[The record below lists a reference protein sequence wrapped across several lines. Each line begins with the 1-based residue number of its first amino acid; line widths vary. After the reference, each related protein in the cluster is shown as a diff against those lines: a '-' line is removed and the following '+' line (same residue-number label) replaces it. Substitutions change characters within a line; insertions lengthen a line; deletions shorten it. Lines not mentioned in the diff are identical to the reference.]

1 MGKNTDALRIDFETR
16 SDVDLKERG
25 IYNYASDIS
34 TQIIMMGWA
43 FNDEPVKVWLPDHP
57 FPQRIIRHIKT
68 EGTLYAFNAQFER
81 LVWAYI
87 LTQDFEGIPNP
98 TLRQWKCTAA
108 QVRIHGLPG
117 NLKDVGRCLDL
128 QLQKMSEGQRLLKTY
143 SFPGHEKHIPPDD
156 LALMVDYCAT
166 DVEVERALSLSLR
179 EPTDDEWEVF
189 WANEEI
195 NDRGLPIDTQFTRA
209 AMKYG
214 EAVRK
219 EADGRIVKI
228 TGGQV
233 ANARARKTRDEWLR
247 TCLTDEHLEILS
259 DEGKIKFG
267 KPRREEL
274 LLCED
279 LDEDVR
285 EFTVAV
291 EEAGGATI
299 SKYEAFTHRSIE
311 GRLCGALLFSGGGQT
326 GRFSSL
332 GVQVHNLKRDGHK
345 DPEKE
350 IGRILANEVID
361 APSEHLAKLIR
372 AAIYH
377 PDGLVWADYSNIE
390 GRVAPWL
397 ANSLAGERKLDMFR
411 RGLDPYKVNA
421 AQMYSV
427 QYEEVTGEQRQAGK
441 VAELACL
448 GPDTQVLTQAGFK
461 RIIEISTADKLW
473 DGEEWVTHRGLIS
486 RGKRTVLN
494 LDGLK
499 VTPDHLVKTPQT
511 WRQASQ
517 LASNKQLLFQAQAMS
532 LANLPSSVYR
542 EICME
547 PVTSTTSSFSVLAA
561 FRNIK
566 SIFTTCLTGNPPVA
580 RYAPEKRLGSGV
592 KTFMGT
598 PIFAQ
603 TLSIADGY
611 SIASL
616 RPLRDAHHPITPFIG
631 ITVGEELK
639 FIPTGWVESLVSAI
653 SWPIWSRLRTG
664 TYPLLKWIESMLTGD
679 TNRGISVLYQRAITA
694 KTSAESERYKTELLN
709 LKQKMLTYDIAYAGP
724 RNCFTVKTDSG
735 TLLVHNCGF
744 LGGAGALLSMA
755 KMFKMTMSRDRAEV
769 LRDAW
774 RSVNSWAVPY
784 GSDLVQ
790 AAKLAYYHPNSWF
803 EAGRIAYGYD
813 GQMWLWCRLPS
824 GRLLAYLAP
833 KMELVKTPWGDEM
846 LSLTAVWT
854 GGKPKKG
861 EAWPRRP
868 LTPGLLLENS
878 TQATAAC
885 LLRRAI
891 VKAVNAGIEVVGHV
905 HDEVI
910 AQNTTEEALLTHL
923 LDAPDWAEG
932 LPIEAVASS
941 GTRYGK

>member
-68 EGTLYAFNAQFER
+68 EGTLYGFNAQFER

-128 QLQKMSEGQRLLKTY
+128 QLQKMSEGQRRLKTY

-214 EAVRK
+214 GAVRK
-219 EADGRIVKI
+219 EADGRIIKI

-233 ANARARKTRDEWLR
+233 PNARARKTRDEWLR
-247 TCLTDEHLEILS
+247 TCLTDEHLAILS

-267 KPRREEL
+267 KPLREEL

-311 GRLCGALLFSGGGQT
+311 GRLCGAFLFSGAGQT
-326 GRFSSL
+326 GRASSL
-332 GVQVHNLKRDGHK
+332 GVNVQNLKRDGFKH
-345 DPEKE
+345 PEQE
-350 IGRILANEVID
+350 IKRILDGEEVEQ
-361 APSEHLAKLIR
+361 PGEHLARLVR

-377 PDGLVWADYSNIE
+377 PNGLVWADYSNIE

-397 ANSLAGERKLDMFR
+397 ANSREGEKKLDVFR
-411 RGLDPYKVNA
+411 SGKDPYKVNA
-421 AQMYSV
+421 ATLFGISYD
-427 QYEEVTGEQRQAGK
+427 EVTSEQRQSGK
-441 VAELACL
+441 VQELAL
-448 GPDTQVLTQAGFK
+448 
-461 RIIEISTADKLW
+461 
-473 DGEEWVTHRGLIS
+473 
-486 RGKRTVLN
+486 
-494 LDGLK
+494 
-499 VTPDHLVKTPQT
+499 
-511 WRQASQ
+511 
-517 LASNKQLLFQAQAMS
+517 
-532 LANLPSSVYR
+532 
-542 EICME
+542 
-547 PVTSTTSSFSVLAA
+547 
-561 FRNIK
+561 
-566 SIFTTCLTGNPPVA
+566 
-580 RYAPEKRLGSGV
+580 
-592 KTFMGT
+592 
-598 PIFAQ
+598 
-603 TLSIADGY
+603 
-611 SIASL
+611 
-616 RPLRDAHHPITPFIG
+616 
-631 ITVGEELK
+631 
-639 FIPTGWVESLVSAI
+639 
-653 SWPIWSRLRTG
+653 
-664 TYPLLKWIESMLTGD
+664 
-679 TNRGISVLYQRAITA
+679 
-694 KTSAESERYKTELLN
+694 
-709 LKQKMLTYDIAYAGP
+709 
-724 RNCFTVKTDSG
+724 
-735 TLLVHNCGF
+735 GF

-755 KMFKMTMSRDRAEV
+755 KMFKMTMTRDRAEV

-891 VKAVNAGIEVVGHV
+891 VKAVHAGVEVVGHV

-910 AQNTTEEALLTHL
+910 AQNTTEEALLAHL

>member
-57 FPQRIIRHIKT
+57 FPQRIIRHINT

-98 TLRQWKCTAA
+98 NLRQWKCTAA

-179 EPTDDEWEVF
+179 EPTDEEWEVF

-195 NDRGLPIDTQFTRA
+195 NDRGLPIDIQFTRA

-350 IGRILANEVID
+350 IARILANEIID

-397 ANSLAGERKLDMFR
+397 ANSREGEKKLDVFR
-411 RGLDPYKVNA
+411 SGKDPYKVNA
-421 AQMYSV
+421 AALFGVSYD
-427 QYEEVTGEQRQAGK
+427 EVTSEQRQSGK
-441 VAELACL
+441 VQELAL
-448 GPDTQVLTQAGFK
+448 
-461 RIIEISTADKLW
+461 
-473 DGEEWVTHRGLIS
+473 
-486 RGKRTVLN
+486 
-494 LDGLK
+494 
-499 VTPDHLVKTPQT
+499 
-511 WRQASQ
+511 
-517 LASNKQLLFQAQAMS
+517 
-532 LANLPSSVYR
+532 
-542 EICME
+542 
-547 PVTSTTSSFSVLAA
+547 
-561 FRNIK
+561 
-566 SIFTTCLTGNPPVA
+566 
-580 RYAPEKRLGSGV
+580 
-592 KTFMGT
+592 
-598 PIFAQ
+598 
-603 TLSIADGY
+603 
-611 SIASL
+611 
-616 RPLRDAHHPITPFIG
+616 
-631 ITVGEELK
+631 
-639 FIPTGWVESLVSAI
+639 
-653 SWPIWSRLRTG
+653 
-664 TYPLLKWIESMLTGD
+664 
-679 TNRGISVLYQRAITA
+679 
-694 KTSAESERYKTELLN
+694 
-709 LKQKMLTYDIAYAGP
+709 
-724 RNCFTVKTDSG
+724 
-735 TLLVHNCGF
+735 GF

-755 KMFKMTMSRDRAEV
+755 KLFKLPMTRDRAEV

>member
-34 TQIIMMGWA
+34 TQILMMGWA

-179 EPTDDEWEVF
+179 EPTEDEWEVF

-219 EADGRIVKI
+219 ESDGRIIKV

-247 TCLTDEHLEILS
+247 PRLTDEHLEILS

-350 IGRILANEVID
+350 IGRILANEIID

-397 ANSLAGERKLDMFR
+397 ANSREGEKKLDVFR
-411 RGLDPYKVNA
+411 SGKDPYKVNA
-421 AQMYSV
+421 AALFGVSYD
-427 QYEEVTGEQRQAGK
+427 EVTSEQRQSGK
-441 VAELACL
+441 VQELAL
-448 GPDTQVLTQAGFK
+448 G
-461 RIIEISTADKLW
+461 
-473 DGEEWVTHRGLIS
+473 
-486 RGKRTVLN
+486 
-494 LDGLK
+494 
-499 VTPDHLVKTPQT
+499 
-511 WRQASQ
+511 
-517 LASNKQLLFQAQAMS
+517 
-532 LANLPSSVYR
+532 
-542 EICME
+542 
-547 PVTSTTSSFSVLAA
+547 
-561 FRNIK
+561 
-566 SIFTTCLTGNPPVA
+566 
-580 RYAPEKRLGSGV
+580 
-592 KTFMGT
+592 
-598 PIFAQ
+598 
-603 TLSIADGY
+603 
-611 SIASL
+611 
-616 RPLRDAHHPITPFIG
+616 FI
-631 ITVGEELK
+631 
-639 FIPTGWVESLVSAI
+639 
-653 SWPIWSRLRTG
+653 
-664 TYPLLKWIESMLTGD
+664 
-679 TNRGISVLYQRAITA
+679 
-694 KTSAESERYKTELLN
+694 
-709 LKQKMLTYDIAYAGP
+709 
-724 RNCFTVKTDSG
+724 
-735 TLLVHNCGF
+735 
-744 LGGAGALLSMA
+744 GGAGALLSMA
-755 KMFKMTMSRDRAEV
+755 KLFKLPMTRDRAEV

-932 LPIEAVASS
+932 LPIEAVAST

>member
-98 TLRQWKCTAA
+98 NLRQWKCTAA

-179 EPTDDEWEVF
+179 EPTDEEWEVF

-195 NDRGLPIDTQFTRA
+195 NDRGLPIDIQFTRA

-326 GRFSSL
+326 GRFCIA
-332 GVQVHNLKRDGHK
+332 
-345 DPEKE
+345 E
-350 IGRILANEVID
+350 NETIFV
-361 APSEHLAKLIR
+361 LR
-372 AAIYH
+372 
-377 PDGLVWADYSNIE
+377 
-390 GRVAPWL
+390 
-397 ANSLAGERKLDMFR
+397 F
-411 RGLDPYKVNA
+411 
-421 AQMYSV
+421 
-427 QYEEVTGEQRQAGK
+427 GK
-441 VAELACL
+441 VLNL
-448 GPDTQVLTQAGFK
+448 PIQDL
-461 RIIEISTADKLW
+461 KLSDLVW
-473 DGEEWVTHRGLIS
+473 DGEAFVEHEGLVFS
-486 RGKRTVLN
+486 GYKEVMTY
-494 LDGLK
+494 DGITA
-499 VTPDHLVKTPQT
+499 TPDHKVYTQT
-511 WRQASQ
+511 HGKVTLEEASQ
-517 LASNKQLLFQAQAMS
+517 RGYALQISGMPDPDKIQLGRSGMSDSDYQAVEDS
-532 LANLPSSVYR
+532 
-542 EICME
+542 
-547 PVTSTTSSFSVLAA
+547 TS
-561 FRNIK
+561 
-566 SIFTTCLTGNPPVA
+566 
-580 RYAPEKRLGSGV
+580 
-592 KTFMGT
+592 M
-598 PIFAQ
+598 
-603 TLSIADGY
+603 
-611 SIASL
+611 
-616 RPLRDAHHPITPFIG
+616 
-631 ITVGEELK
+631 
-639 FIPTGWVESLVSAI
+639 
-653 SWPIWSRLRTG
+653 
-664 TYPLLKWIESMLTGD
+664 
-679 TNRGISVLYQRAITA
+679 
-694 KTSAESERYKTELLN
+694 
-709 LKQKMLTYDIAYAGP
+709 
-724 RNCFTVKTDSG
+724 
-735 TLLVHNCGF
+735 
-744 LGGAGALLSMA
+744 
-755 KMFKMTMSRDRAEV
+755 
-769 LRDAW
+769 
-774 RSVNSWAVPY
+774 
-784 GSDLVQ
+784 
-790 AAKLAYYHPNSWF
+790 
-803 EAGRIAYGYD
+803 
-813 GQMWLWCRLPS
+813 
-824 GRLLAYLAP
+824 
-833 KMELVKTPWGDEM
+833 
-846 LSLTAVWT
+846 
-854 GGKPKKG
+854 
-861 EAWPRRP
+861 
-868 LTPGLLLENS
+868 
-878 TQATAAC
+878 
-885 LLRRAI
+885 
-891 VKAVNAGIEVVGHV
+891 
-905 HDEVI
+905 
-910 AQNTTEEALLTHL
+910 
-923 LDAPDWAEG
+923 
-932 LPIEAVASS
+932 
-941 GTRYGK
+941 